1 MEMKNLKDFDIPF
14 KGLKEGKHDFEYQ
27 IDNTFFE
34 HFDYEEFNGSN
45 IKLDLLFNKKSTLME
60 LHFEVSGTVNINC
73 DLTNEPF
80 DQEITSEYD
89 LVVKFG
95 DDYNDE
101 LEDILII
108 PHGEHQINIQQ
119 YVYEMI
125 ILSVPAKRVHP
136 GVKDGSL
143 KSEILDRLEDYQI
156 DSDKNETNTEEIDP
170 RWNKLKNLLTDK

>member
-1 MEMKNLKDFDIPF
+1 MKNLKDFDIPF